1 MSVICLVLIGVLI
14 GWMAAILTR
23 VEDASG
29 IRRDLALGVAGALV
43 VGLFA
48 NNGVMLGG
56 LSWVALTAGIAG
68 GVIVPAAYKLLQ
80 KRRAA

>member
-1 MSVICLVLIGVLI
+1 MSLICLIFIGALI

-23 VEDASG
+23 VEDVPG

-43 VGLFA
+43 VGLVA

-56 LSWVALTAGIAG
+56 LTWISLLAGIG
-68 GVIVPAAYKLLQ
+68 GGALAPVAYRMIQ
-80 KRRAA
+80 KRRSA